1 MNRESR
7 EKQKKVQVSFTR
19 EQWELIERFKGQFG
33 SSDADLVR
41 GIVMAW
47 LAEKS
52 IISESA
58 KLKMRE
64 GVQQ

>member
-1 MNRESR
+1 LPKDYPSKR
-7 EKQKKVQVSFTR
+7 KKVQVSFTA
-19 EQWELIERFKGQFG
+19 EQWELITRFKGQFG
-33 SSDADLVR
+33 SGDADLVR

-58 KLKMRE
+58 KLRMR
-64 GVQQ
+64 GGA

>member
-1 MNRESR
+1 MPKQSSK
-7 EKQKKVQVSFTR
+7 KQKKVQVSFTS
-19 EQWELIERFKGQFG
+19 EQWELIARVKGQFG
-33 SSDADLVR
+33 SGDADAVR

-58 KLKMRE
+58 KLKMR
-64 GVQQ
+64 GGA